1 MNTQGVNTTIH
12 RMDSLKNRIKPKPAI
27 DPEGLYR
34 WKELSEFL
42 PISRDFWRKRV
53 NAKKAPQPIKLGIRC
68 TFWRGSDVID
78 WLQNPDTYK
87 VE

>member
-1 MNTQGVNTTIH
+1 MNSTIH
-12 RMDSLKNRIKPKPAI
+12 RMDSIKDKTINRPKI

-53 NAKKAPQPIKLGIRC
+53 NAKKAPQPIRLGERC
-68 TFWRGSDVID
+68 TFWRGADVIE
-78 WLQNPDTYK
+78 WLQSPDTYQSQ
-87 VE
+87 